1 MYGKLPKQLLHLIKT
16 SKYVHIATCGNDC
29 APSASLMNY
38 IYVPTDST
46 FETRDKNDYIIFAT
60 SRDTEKYM
68 NILTNPTVAL
78 LFHDWVAANN
88 LSIRKHSIN
97 EYTDETANKEKLE
110 NFLDELDDSELN
122 QISATIKGEA
132 DFINPLG
139 PESKYYKTLLL
150 RANPDADVFING
162 ENTILVKVKMIS
174 AKITDSNSNTVTYD
188 DMGRIR

>member
-29 APSASLMNY
+29 APSVSLMNY
-38 IYVPTDST
+38 IYVPNDQT
-46 FETRDKNDYIIFAT
+46 FQTRDKHDYIIFAT
-60 SRDTEKYM
+60 SKDTEKFM

-88 LSIRKHSIN
+88 LSVRKHSIN
-97 EYTDETANKEKLE
+97 EYSNGTTNNEKLE

-132 DFINPLG
+132 EFINPLG
-139 PESKYYKTLLL
+139 PESKYYKTMLL
-150 RANPDADVFING
+150 RANPDADVFINV
-162 ENTILVKVKMIS
+162 ENTILVKVKMVS
-174 AKITDSNSNTVTYD
+174 AKITDSDSNTVTYD
-188 DMGRIR
+188 NMGRVK